1 MLDEGYF
8 SKNILPM
15 QNPWSFNC
23 LLKAENA
30 MLSSVVQTNR
40 EPPTTRKD
48 MATGFKFL
56 TVIGLGL
63 IGGSFAMAVRA
74 VFPDIHILGVDE
86 DEEAL
91 TYAIRAGI
99 VDKVSRQLPERF
111 EENHLVVIAT
121 HLNSSLKVLS
131 AVAKTLTD
139 LTVENVLVM
148 DVGSCKRQICE
159 LAETVLP
166 EKFIGGHPMAGKEFS
181 GIEQATSL
189 LMMGKWFLL
198 TPLKNTPHD
207 ALVRLEAFLTSL
219 GTLPKIVDGE
229 HHDRYMAYVS
239 HLPQLYAIGLTNL
252 LFQHEPARLL
262 SYHGGGID
270 DQLRLSASPYVMW
283 RDVYAQNQDNVKAAL
298 DGLIRELQLLSENLS
313 GEALE
318 TAFLQAN
325 MVHRVFHDLKSE
337 QVKASR

>member
-1 MLDEGYF
+1 M
-8 SKNILPM
+8 S
-15 QNPWSFNC
+15 
-23 LLKAENA
+23 
-30 MLSSVVQTNR
+30 
-40 EPPTTRKD
+40 
-48 MATGFKFL
+48 TGFKHL

-63 IGGSFAMAVRA
+63 IGGSFAMAVRS
-74 VFPDIHILGVDE
+74 VFPEIHILGVDE

-99 VDKVSRQLPERF
+99 VDKVSRKLPERY

-121 HLNSSLKVLS
+121 HLNSSLTVLS
-131 AVAKTLTD
+131 SVAHTIKD
-139 LTVENVLVM
+139 LTVKDAVVM
-148 DVGSCKRQICE
+148 DVGSCKRAICD
-159 LAETVLP
+159 LAEMTLP
-166 EKFIGGHPMAGKEFS
+166 DQFIGGHPMAGKEFS

-198 TPLKNTPHD
+198 TPLKNTPSQT
-207 ALVRLEAFLTSL
+207 LSRLEQFLSSL
-219 GTLPKIVDGE
+219 GTLPKVVDAE
-229 HHDRYMAYVS
+229 SHDRYMAYVS

-298 DGLIRELQLLSENLS
+298 DGLIQELQRLSASLS
-313 GEALE
+313 GDALE

-337 QVKASR
+337 QQKNLAKN